1 MRHFRHTK
9 KKDGSM
15 KKAAFLIILLL
26 FCPMSQGATAGG
38 EPGEIV
44 LASEEWANATNKD
57 GTGLYW
63 DIFRAVYEPV
73 GIKTKFI
80 IRSYKGSVSL
90 VKKNQA
96 DAAVGIHPDK
106 IQGALSSRYPFVKD
120 YLLVLFK
127 KNRFDQWNGQE
138 TLKNRKIGW
147 IKGYSYDDYLEVSVT
162 KREFLRRKS
171 ILQQLDRDQID
182 FFMDTR
188 NDVESVLNKGIID
201 VTRYTVETVLELERY
216 LVFADNKKGKELKK
230 IFDNRFPYLVQSG
243 EIEKLFAKWNW

>member
-1 MRHFRHTK
+1 
-9 KKDGSM
+9 M
-15 KKAAFLIILLL
+15 KKAGFFILFFVL
-26 FCPMSQGATAGG
+26 CPICFSALAGS
-38 EPGEIV
+38 PPAEIV

-96 DAAVGIHPDK
+96 DAMVGIHPEK
-106 IQGALSSRYPFVKD
+106 IPGALSSRYPFVKD
-120 YLLVLFK
+120 YVLVLFK
-127 KNRFDQWNGQE
+127 KNNLYQWNGQE
-138 TLKNRKIGW
+138 TLKNKKVGW
-147 IKGYSYDDYLEVSVT
+147 IKGSSFDEYLEVPVI
-162 KREFLRRKS
+162 KRELAKRENILRR
-171 ILQQLDRDQID
+171 LDKNQID

-201 VTRYTVETVLELERY
+201 VTHYTVETVLELERY
-216 LVFADNKKGKELKK
+216 LVFADNRKGKELKK
-230 IFDNRFPYLVQSG
+230 IFDDRFPRLVESG
-243 EIEKLFAKWNW
+243 ELDRLFAKWNW

>member
-1 MRHFRHTK
+1 
-9 KKDGSM
+9 M
-15 KKAAFLIILLL
+15 KKAGFLLL
-26 FCPMSQGATAGG
+26 FFVLCPICFSALAGS
-38 EPGEIV
+38 PPAEIV

-96 DAAVGIHPDK
+96 DAMVGIHPEK

-120 YLLVLFK
+120 YVLVLFK
-127 KNRFDQWNGQE
+127 KNNLYQWNGQE
-138 TLKNRKIGW
+138 TLKNKKVGW
-147 IKGYSYDDYLEVSVT
+147 IKGSSFDEYLEVPVI
-162 KREFLRRKS
+162 KRELAKRENILRR
-171 ILQQLDRDQID
+171 LDKNQID

-216 LVFADNKKGKELKK
+216 LVFADNRKGKELKK
-230 IFDNRFPYLVQSG
+230 IFDDRFPRLVESG
-243 EIEKLFAKWNW
+243 ELDRLFAKWNW

>member
-1 MRHFRHTK
+1 
-9 KKDGSM
+9 M
-15 KKAAFLIILLL
+15 KKSVFFTVIVLLCPIFFPALAGNTPAEII
-26 FCPMSQGATAGG
+26 
-38 EPGEIV
+38 
-44 LASEEWANATNKD
+44 LASEEWANATNGD

-90 VKKNQA
+90 VKKKKI
-96 DAAVGIHPDK
+96 DAAVGIYPEEIK
-106 IQGALSSRYPFVKD
+106 GALFSKYPFVKD
-120 YLLVLFK
+120 YVLVLFK
-127 KNRFDQWNGQE
+127 KNKLNQWNGQE
-138 TLKNRKIGW
+138 TLRNKKVGW
-147 IKGYSYDDYLEVSVT
+147 IKGYSYDDYLEVPVI
-162 KREFLRRKS
+162 KKEFNRRESILRRLDKD
-171 ILQQLDRDQID
+171 QLD

-216 LVFADNKKGKELKK
+216 LVFANNKKGQELKK
-230 IFDNRFPYLVQSG
+230 IFDYRFPNLVKSG

>member
-1 MRHFRHTK
+1 MR
-9 KKDGSM
+9 
-15 KKAAFLIILLL
+15 KAAFFIMFFM
-26 FCPMSQGATAGG
+26 FCPIYFPALAGNT
-38 EPGEIV
+38 PAEII
-44 LASEEWANATNKD
+44 LASEEWANATNRD

-90 VKKNQA
+90 VKKNQV
-96 DAAVGIHPDK
+96 DAAVGIYPEEIK
-106 IQGALSSRYPFVKD
+106 GALFSKYPFVKD
-120 YLLVLFK
+120 YVLVLFK
-127 KNRFDQWNGQE
+127 KNKLRQWNGQE
-138 TLKNRKIGW
+138 TLKNKKVGW
-147 IKGYSYDDYLEVSVT
+147 IKGYSYDDYLEVPVI
-162 KREFLRRKS
+162 KKEFNRRESILRR
-171 ILQQLDRDQID
+171 LDKDRLD

-216 LVFADNKKGKELKK
+216 LVFANNKKGRELKK
-230 IFDNRFPYLVQSG
+230 IFDHRFPQLVKSG

>member
-1 MRHFRHTK
+1 
-9 KKDGSM
+9 M
-15 KKAAFLIILLL
+15 KKAGFFILFFVL
-26 FCPMSQGATAGG
+26 CPICFSALAGS
-38 EPGEIV
+38 PPAEIV
-44 LASEEWANATNKD
+44 LASEEWTNATNKD

-96 DAAVGIHPDK
+96 DAMVGIHPEK

-120 YLLVLFK
+120 YVLVLFK
-127 KNRFDQWNGQE
+127 KNNLYQWNGQE
-138 TLKNRKIGW
+138 TLKNKKVGW
-147 IKGYSYDDYLEVSVT
+147 IKGSSFDEYLEVPVI
-162 KREFLRRKS
+162 KRELAKRENILRR
-171 ILQQLDRDQID
+171 LDKNQID

-201 VTRYTVETVLELERY
+201 VTHYTVETVLELERY

-230 IFDNRFPYLVQSG
+230 IFDDRFPRLVESG
-243 EIEKLFAKWNW
+243 ELDRLFVKWNW

>member
-1 MRHFRHTK
+1 MIKAGFFILFFVLCPICFSALA
-9 KKDGSM
+9 GSPP
-15 KKAAFLIILLL
+15 A
-26 FCPMSQGATAGG
+26 
-38 EPGEIV
+38 EIV
-44 LASEEWANATNKD
+44 LASVEWANATNKD

-96 DAAVGIHPDK
+96 DAMVGIHPEK

-120 YLLVLFK
+120 YVLVLFK
-127 KNRFDQWNGQE
+127 KNNLYQWNGQE
-138 TLKNRKIGW
+138 TLKNKKVGW
-147 IKGYSYDDYLEVSVT
+147 IKGSSFDEYLEVPVI
-162 KREFLRRKS
+162 KRELAKRENILRR
-171 ILQQLDRDQID
+171 LDKNQID

-201 VTRYTVETVLELERY
+201 VTHYTVETVLELERY
-216 LVFADNKKGKELKK
+216 LVFADNRKGKELKK
-230 IFDNRFPYLVQSG
+230 IFDDRFPRLVESG
-243 EIEKLFAKWNW
+243 ELDRLFAKWNW

>member
-1 MRHFRHTK
+1 
-9 KKDGSM
+9 M
-15 KKAAFLIILLL
+15 KKAGFFILFFVL
-26 FCPMSQGATAGG
+26 CPICFSALAGS
-38 EPGEIV
+38 PPAEIV
-44 LASEEWANATNKD
+44 LASQEWANATNKD

-96 DAAVGIHPDK
+96 DAMVGIHPEK

-120 YLLVLFK
+120 YVLVLFK
-127 KNRFDQWNGQE
+127 KNNLYQWNGQE
-138 TLKNRKIGW
+138 TLKNKKVGW
-147 IKGYSYDDYLEVSVT
+147 IKGSSFDEYLEVPVI
-162 KREFLRRKS
+162 KRELAKRENILRR
-171 ILQQLDRDQID
+171 LDKNQID

-201 VTRYTVETVLELERY
+201 VTHYTVETVLELERY
-216 LVFADNKKGKELKK
+216 LVFADNRKGKELKK
-230 IFDNRFPYLVQSG
+230 IFDDRFPRLVESG
-243 EIEKLFAKWNW
+243 ELDRLFAKWNW

>member
-1 MRHFRHTK
+1 
-9 KKDGSM
+9 M
-15 KKAAFLIILLL
+15 KKAAFFIIIFML
-26 FCPMSQGATAGG
+26 CPIRFPAVAGST
-38 EPGEIV
+38 PTEIV

-96 DAAVGIHPDK
+96 DAAVGIHPEN
-106 IQGALSSRYPFVKD
+106 IQGALSSKYPFAKD
-120 YLLVLFK
+120 YVLVLFK
-127 KNRFDQWNGQE
+127 KNKFNQWSGQE
-138 TLKNRKIGW
+138 TLRNKRIGW
-147 IKGYSYDDYLEVSVT
+147 MKGYSYDDYLEVPVNRIEFSQ
-162 KREFLRRKS
+162 REHILRR
-171 ILQQLDRDQID
+171 LDQDQID

-188 NDVESVLNKGIID
+188 NAVESVLNRGIID

-216 LVFADNKKGKELKK
+216 LVFANNKKGQELKK
-230 IFDNRFPYLVQSG
+230 IFDYRFPYLVKSG
-243 EIEKLFAKWNW
+243 EIDRLFAKWNW

>member
-1 MRHFRHTK
+1 MRHHKPGTEEWT
-9 KKDGSM
+9 M
-15 KKAAFLIILLL
+15 KKAGFFIIVLVM
-26 FCPMSQGATAGG
+26 CPIYFHALAGS
-38 EPGEIV
+38 PPTEIV
-44 LASEEWANATNKD
+44 LASQEWTNATNKD

-96 DAAVGIHPDK
+96 DAAVGIHPEN
-106 IQGALSSRYPFVKD
+106 IQGALSSQYPFAKD
-120 YLLVLFK
+120 YVLVLFK
-127 KNRFDQWNGQE
+127 KNKLYQWSGQE
-138 TLKNRKIGW
+138 TLKNKKVGW
-147 IKGYSYDDYLEVSVT
+147 IKGFSFDEYLEVPVI
-162 KREFLRRKS
+162 KREFAQRENILRR
-171 ILQQLDRDQID
+171 LDKDQID

-188 NDVESVLNKGIID
+188 NDMESVLNKGIID

-216 LVFADNKKGKELKK
+216 LVFANNKKGQELKK
-230 IFDNRFPYLVQSG
+230 IFDDRFPYLVKSG

>member
-1 MRHFRHTK
+1 
-9 KKDGSM
+9 M
-15 KKAAFLIILLL
+15 KKAGFLIL
-26 FCPMSQGATAGG
+26 FFVLCPICFSALAGS
-38 EPGEIV
+38 PPAEIV

-96 DAAVGIHPDK
+96 DAMVGIHPEK
-106 IQGALSSRYPFVKD
+106 MQGALSSRYPFVKD
-120 YLLVLFK
+120 YVLVLFK
-127 KNRFDQWNGQE
+127 KNNLYQWNGQE
-138 TLKNRKIGW
+138 TLKNKKVGW
-147 IKGYSYDDYLEVSVT
+147 IKGSSFDEYLEVPVI
-162 KREFLRRKS
+162 KRELAKRENILRR
-171 ILQQLDRDQID
+171 LDKNQID

-201 VTRYTVETVLELERY
+201 VTHYTVETVLELERY
-216 LVFADNKKGKELKK
+216 LVFADNRKGKELKK
-230 IFDNRFPYLVQSG
+230 IFDDRFPRLVESG
-243 EIEKLFAKWNW
+243 ELDRLFAKWNW

>member
-1 MRHFRHTK
+1 MIKAGFFILFFVLCPICFSALA
-9 KKDGSM
+9 GSPP
-15 KKAAFLIILLL
+15 A
-26 FCPMSQGATAGG
+26 
-38 EPGEIV
+38 EIV

-96 DAAVGIHPDK
+96 DAMVGIHPAK
-106 IQGALSSRYPFVKD
+106 IRGALSSRYPFVKD
-120 YLLVLFK
+120 YVLVLFK
-127 KNRFDQWNGQE
+127 KNNLYQWNGQE
-138 TLKNRKIGW
+138 TLKNKKVGW
-147 IKGYSYDDYLEVSVT
+147 IKGSSFDEYLEVPVI
-162 KREFLRRKS
+162 KRELAKRENILRR
-171 ILQQLDRDQID
+171 LDKNQID

-201 VTRYTVETVLELERY
+201 VTHYTVETVLELERY
-216 LVFADNKKGKELKK
+216 LVFADNRKGKELKK
-230 IFDNRFPYLVQSG
+230 IFDDRFPRLVESG
-243 EIEKLFAKWNW
+243 ELDRLFAKWNW

>member
-1 MRHFRHTK
+1 
-9 KKDGSM
+9 M
-15 KKAAFLIILLL
+15 KKAGFFILFFVL
-26 FCPMSQGATAGG
+26 CPICFSALAGS
-38 EPGEIV
+38 PPAEIV

-96 DAAVGIHPDK
+96 DAMVGIHPEK

-120 YLLVLFK
+120 YVLVLFK
-127 KNRFDQWNGQE
+127 KNNLYQWNGQE
-138 TLKNRKIGW
+138 TLKNKKVGW
-147 IKGYSYDDYLEVSVT
+147 IKGSSFDEYLEVPVI
-162 KREFLRRKS
+162 KRELAKRENILRR
-171 ILQQLDRDQID
+171 LDKNQID

-201 VTRYTVETVLELERY
+201 VTHYTVETVLELERY
-216 LVFADNKKGKELKK
+216 LVFADNRKGKELKK
-230 IFDNRFPYLVQSG
+230 IFDDRFPRLVESG
-243 EIEKLFAKWNW
+243 ELDRLFAKWNW

>member
-1 MRHFRHTK
+1 
-9 KKDGSM
+9 M
-15 KKAAFLIILLL
+15 KKAGFFILFFVL
-26 FCPMSQGATAGG
+26 CPICFSALAGS
-38 EPGEIV
+38 PPAEIV

-96 DAAVGIHPDK
+96 DAMVGIHPEK

-120 YLLVLFK
+120 YFLVLFK
-127 KNRFDQWNGQE
+127 KNNLYQWNGQE
-138 TLKNRKIGW
+138 TLKNKKVGW
-147 IKGYSYDDYLEVSVT
+147 IKGSSFDEYLEVPVI
-162 KREFLRRKS
+162 KRELAKRENILRR
-171 ILQQLDRDQID
+171 LDKNQID

-201 VTRYTVETVLELERY
+201 VTHYTVETVLELERY
-216 LVFADNKKGKELKK
+216 LVFADNRKGKELKK
-230 IFDNRFPYLVQSG
+230 IFDDRFPRLVESG
-243 EIEKLFAKWNW
+243 ELDRLFAKWNW